1 MTAWFRHVAAAA
13 RLEIQQVLTHPVEWL
28 TAILAP
34 LFWCAVLWFAFNAGT
49 LSGLPVALVDLDQ
62 SAASRSVA
70 QALDA
75 LPSIKLE
82 QFENSLSA
90 DRALKNSKVFAVV
103 TIPQDFETDRRRGAG
118 APVSI
123 DLNKSWYA
131 VGTLLEVD
139 FKTALST
146 LAIGHAAVNATTQGG
161 TFAENSR
168 HLRITTPDVYFLGNP
183 AFNFVAY
190 LLPTF
195 IPGVLALGALLAF
208 ISMLSREWRAGG
220 IRRFMKLTQGS
231 GSAVLAGKLLPWV
244 IVFCTASS
252 VWVAALPAQPAGA
265 QKGRSFSGSPL
276 LGSSYWQWPG
286 SPRWLFQLH
295 PPGSLHSLPASA
307 LSRRPFRSPV
317 FPSLLTR

>member
-1 MTAWFRHVAAAA
+1 M
-13 RLEIQQVLTHPVEWL
+13 
-28 TAILAP
+28 
-34 LFWCAVLWFAFNAGT
+34 
-49 LSGLPVALVDLDQ
+49 
-62 SAASRSVA
+62 
-70 QALDA
+70 
-75 LPSIKLE
+75 
-82 QFENSLSA
+82 
-90 DRALKNSKVFAVV
+90 

-244 IVFCTASS
+244 IVFAR
-252 VWVAALPAQPAGA
+252 LPPYG
-265 QKGRSFSGSPL
+265 
-276 LGSSYWQWPG
+276 
-286 SPRWLFQLH
+286 
-295 PPGSLHSLPASA
+295 
-307 LSRRPFRSPV
+307 
-317 FPSLLTR
+317 

>member
-13 RLEIQQVLTHPVEWL
+13 QLEIQQVLTHPVEWL

-34 LFWCAVLWFAFNAGT
+34 LFWCAVLWFAFSAGT

-62 SAASRSVA
+62 SASSRSVA

-123 DLNKSWYA
+123 DINKSWYA

-146 LAIGHAAVNATTQGG
+146 LAIEHAAVNETTQGG

-168 HLRITTPDVYFLGNP
+168 HLRITTPDVYFSGNP

-195 IPGVLALGALLAF
+195 IPGILALGALLAF

-220 IRRFMKLTQGS
+220 IRRFMKLKAPSLGHRFLH
-231 GSAVLAGKLLPWV
+231 GFLP
-244 IVFCTASS
+244 
-252 VWVAALPAQPAGA
+252 
-265 QKGRSFSGSPL
+265 
-276 LGSSYWQWPG
+276 LGSSLCRRSRLGRRGADYFLAYCYLAPHTG
-286 SPRWLFQLH
+286 NGRARRAGGFNCTYLGHCTLCRH
-295 PPGSLHSLPASA
+295 LPYRADLSVHRFFLSA
-307 LSRRPFRSPV
+307 
-317 FPSLLTR
+317 

>member
-13 RLEIQQVLTHPVEWL
+13 QLEIQQVLTHPVEWL

-34 LFWCAVLWFAFNAGT
+34 LFWCAVLWFAFSAGT
-49 LSGLPVALVDLDQ
+49 LSGLPAALVDLDQ

-75 LPSIKLE
+75 LPSIKFE
-82 QFENSLSA
+82 RFENSLSA

-103 TIPQDFETDRRRGAG
+103 TIPQDFEIDRRRGAG

-146 LAIGHAAVNATTQGG
+146 LAIEHAAVNATTQGG

-168 HLRITTPDVYFLGNP
+168 HLRITTPDVYF
-183 AFNFVAY
+183 
-190 LLPTF
+190 
-195 IPGVLALGALLAF
+195 
-208 ISMLSREWRAGG
+208 
-220 IRRFMKLTQGS
+220 
-231 GSAVLAGKLLPWV
+231 
-244 IVFCTASS
+244 
-252 VWVAALPAQPAGA
+252 
-265 QKGRSFSGSPL
+265 
-276 LGSSYWQWPG
+276 
-286 SPRWLFQLH
+286 
-295 PPGSLHSLPASA
+295 
-307 LSRRPFRSPV
+307 
-317 FPSLLTR
+317 